1 MSFSFLPKTV
11 YQTKSKI
18 NGEIVVKEHLSQ
30 YTLQVQN
37 LTQSGG
43 IIKNIWQKPLKKIFK
58 ANQVLI
64 LGLGGGTVVQLIK
77 ERFPE
82 AKITSLE
89 IDQEIIKIGKKY
101 FGLGKVKGLEI
112 INEDAIKWIKNYQEN
127 KFDLILVDMYVGGR
141 FPQKAMENEFLQKL
155 KKILTPQGK
164 IVLNWLKNKSEG
176 RLFEKLEKSFAQIE
190 EVNTPT
196 NLFFFCY

>member
-1 MSFSFLPKTV
+1 MSFSFFPKTV
-11 YQTKSKI
+11 YQTQSKI
-18 NGEIVVKEHLSQ
+18 SGEIKVKEHLSQ

-43 IIKNIWQKPLKKIFK
+43 IIKSIWQKPLKKIIK

-64 LGLGGGTVVQLIK
+64 LGLGGGTAVQLIK

-82 AKITSLE
+82 VKITTLE

-101 FGLGKVKGLEI
+101 FGLDGIKDLKI
-112 INEDAIKWIKNYQEN
+112 INAEAIGWVNNYRGD
-127 KFDLILVDMYVGGR
+127 KFDLILVDLYIGSE
-141 FPQKAMENEFLQKL
+141 FSKEAMNDEFLKKL
-155 KKILTPQGK
+155 KKLLSKNGVI
-164 IVLNWLKNKSEG
+164 IFNWLKNKSEG

>member
-1 MSFSFLPKTV
+1 MSFSFFPRTVCKTN
-11 YQTKSKI
+11 SKI
-18 NGEIVVKEHLSQ
+18 SGEIKIKEHLGQ

-43 IIKNIWQKPLKKIFK
+43 IIKSIWQKPLKKIIK

-64 LGLGGGTVVQLIK
+64 LGLGGGTAIQLIK
-77 ERFPE
+77 ERFPV
-82 AKITSLE
+82 AKITALE
-89 IDQEIIKIGKKY
+89 IDEEIIKISKKY
-101 FGLGKVKGLEI
+101 FGLGKVKDLEI

-127 KFDLILVDMYVGGR
+127 KFDLMLVDMYVGGR

-164 IVLNWLKNKSEG
+164 IVLNWLKNKSER